1 MNNRY
6 LQDMAIRR
14 KEMRDRRNAYG
25 SRGGYVSSRGGRR
38 DRGMEDID
46 MTRGSGRSRDMHYE
60 PIEEYRMRNLGHNR
74 YEEDYNDYARG
85 GRGRDR
91 ASYYADYADYADYGY
106 DGRDYAEVK
115 EEWKEDLEEWCK
127 KLKKH
132 DRFGLSKEDLLNK
145 AKQMRVNFEEYDDKE
160 FLTTYYMLMS
170 DFPNVASDTHVYLA
184 MAKQWLEDKDAELQG
199 SEKLSAYYYEIV
211 KGGK

>member
-25 SRGGYVSSRGGRR
+25 SRGGYVGSRGGRR

-91 ASYYADYADYADYGY
+91 VNYYDDYVDYRDYGY